1 MNIKME
7 QNVKNLNLDY
17 PRFDPAKGWPDFW
30 LRVARWEKQS
40 KEPKKE
46 AVLEYINEW
55 LNLKGKNKIQS
66 FYAFQY
72 KYVEQLPNNNY
83 SKDFL
88 IKNFNKYNDMFKLDL
103 EYDEKLF
110 TKYNVLYLLKLMLKQ
125 LDYDLKREKTDK
137 YKRYSIISNEK
148 LCSL

>member
-7 QNVKNLNLDY
+7 QNVKLDY
-17 PRFDPAKGWPDFW
+17 TRFDPAKGWPDFW
-30 LRVARWEKQS
+30 LSVARWEKKS
-40 KEPKKE
+40 KEPQKQ
-46 AVLEYINEW
+46 AILEYINEW
-55 LNLKGKNKIQS
+55 LNLKGKNKIKS

-72 KYVEQLPNNNY
+72 KYVEQLPNDKY

-88 IKNFNKYNDMFKLDL
+88 IRNFNKYNDLFKLDL

-110 TKYNVLYLLKLMLKQ
+110 TKYNVLYMLKLMLKQ
-125 LDYDLKREKTDK
+125 LDYDLKREKTVR